1 MRSEEPIKN
10 FKVAEN
16 VKSKEAIFVQ
26 EYVNQSVFELFAPP
40 ESDSHMSLD
49 MNREKELVVDD
60 PEFIV
65 AMNMMKL
72 EQAEI
77 DLPLCV
83 VKVTKDN
90 WRKADV
96 N

>member
-10 FKVAEN
+10 FKVAQSEE
-16 VKSKEAIFVQ
+16 SKDATYVQ

-49 MNREKELVVDD
+49 MNRAKELVVDD

-65 AMNMMKL
+65 AMSMMKL
-72 EQAEI
+72 EQADI

-83 VKVTKDN
+83 VQVTKDN
-90 WRKADV
+90 WKKADG